1 MFSVLNF
8 NVDNKIQ
15 KYIEWPDIQKIRSLN
30 QTIGPLEL
38 LIQICD
44 CESDVIYIEYMLD
57 VYGIWILLREIFKC
71 PCSVSEY
78 AYICQYA

>member
-44 CESDVIYIEYMLD
+44 CESG

>member
-44 CESDVIYIEYMLD
+44 CESDV
-57 VYGIWILLREIFKC
+57 YGIWILLREIFKC